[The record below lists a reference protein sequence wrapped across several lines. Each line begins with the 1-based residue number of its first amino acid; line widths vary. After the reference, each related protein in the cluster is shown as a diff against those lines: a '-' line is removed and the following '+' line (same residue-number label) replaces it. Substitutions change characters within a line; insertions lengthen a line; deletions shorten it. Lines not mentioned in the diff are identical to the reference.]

1 VTRRSTAGEQY
12 GHIRQRCVIEVTDY
26 NSVKHSSTRMNNDQ
40 FIHMLMDE
48 AVNVRQP
55 WAKVRWINI
64 AGLSWDVV
72 SALAL
77 KYGTP
82 ASFGQL

>member
-1 VTRRSTAGEQY
+1 
-12 GHIRQRCVIEVTDY
+12 
-26 NSVKHSSTRMNNDQ
+26 MNNDQ
-40 FIHMLMDE
+40 SIHMLMDE